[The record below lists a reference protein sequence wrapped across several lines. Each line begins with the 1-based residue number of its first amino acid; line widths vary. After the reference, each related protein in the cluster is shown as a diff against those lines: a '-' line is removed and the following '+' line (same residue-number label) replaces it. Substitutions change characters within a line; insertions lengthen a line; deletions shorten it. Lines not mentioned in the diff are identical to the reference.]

1 MMNYKNVKQGF
12 SFLGISAILSV
23 ILLAQVNAQ
32 EIKFEI
38 VDLDG
43 ISVEVYNLSHV
54 LVNSKEI
61 LVD

>member
-12 SFLGISAILSV
+12 SLLGISAILSV

-32 EIKFEI
+32 EIKYEI